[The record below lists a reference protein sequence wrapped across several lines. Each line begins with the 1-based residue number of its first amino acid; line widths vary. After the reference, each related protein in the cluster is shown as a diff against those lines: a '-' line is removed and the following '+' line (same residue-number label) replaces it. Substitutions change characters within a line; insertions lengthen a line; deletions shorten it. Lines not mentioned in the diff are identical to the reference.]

1 MLIYEGMI
9 NLSNQL
15 SMAQE
20 NTLTTFPL
28 DQYIPV
34 FMDILK
40 KPPISDLSNESNS
53 KYKFVEKRQ

>member
-1 MLIYEGMI
+1 MYNLGMDNYGWSPAFTDYKQILEQLKTGDDMLIYEGMI

-28 DQYIPV
+28 D
-34 FMDILK
+34 
-40 KPPISDLSNESNS
+40 
-53 KYKFVEKRQ
+53 

>member
-40 KPPISDLSNESNS
+40 KPPLSDLSNESNS
-53 KYKFVEKRQ
+53 K